1 MAYNSNP
8 STWISGWT
16 VAAVTTVANQSVSF
30 PLTSVPEMSSSE
42 AAATTSGDIRRC
54 WFALCE
60 KMFKEYTLK
69 SPADIPSRMSLFK
82 SVSVDTATGISTVTY
97 TSTFQVQT
105 TGQEVQDEPVA

>member
-1 MAYNSNP
+1 MAYTSNP
-8 STWISGWT
+8 STWIAGWT
-16 VAAVTTVANQSVSF
+16 TAGTVTTANTAVSF
-30 PLTSVPEMSSSE
+30 PLSSVPEMSSGE
-42 AAATTSGDIRRC
+42 AAALSSGDIRRC

-82 SVSVDTATGISTVTY
+82 YVSVNTATGISAVTY